1 MDTMEKTGKT
11 VFRRYTEEEKNK
23 ITSRMLPPENARITK
38 LTAETGICKATL
50 STWKQKAI
58 NTGSFVKTNKAI
70 DKRSSGEK
78 FLVVIE
84 SYAMNELEFS
94 AYCREKGLYTEEVK
108 EWREMCIKANL
119 KTDGTKQEQTNKELL
134 LEINKEKMRSMSLEK
149 ELNRKEKALA
159 EAAAI
164 LMLRKK
170 AEAIWET
177 KEDE

>member
-1 MDTMEKTGKT
+1 MKNAEKSKQT
-11 VFRRYTEEEKNK
+11 RYSKEEKDK
-23 ITSRMLPPENARITK
+23 VTARMFPPENCAITK
-38 LTAETGICKATL
+38 LGKETGISKATL
-50 STWKQKAI
+50 SKWKLESI
-58 NTGSFVKTNKAI
+58 NASAVVMISKNI

-94 AYCREKGLYTEEVK
+94 AYCREKGLYTDEVRA
-108 EWREMCIKANL
+108 WRETCIKANS
-119 KTDGTKQEQTNKELL
+119 KNDGNKQDQTNKELL
-134 LEINKEKMRSMSLEK
+134 IEINKEKMRCMSLEK

>member
-1 MDTMEKTGKT
+1 MKIPEKSKLT
-11 VFRRYTEEEKNK
+11 RYSNEEKSQV
-23 ITSRMLPPENARITK
+23 TTRMFPPENATVTK
-38 LTAETGICKATL
+38 LTKETGISKATL
-50 STWKQKAI
+50 SKWKLNA
-58 NTGSFVKTNKAI
+58 TNSSGGVTTNNNI

-78 FLVVIE
+78 FLAVIE
-84 SYAMNELEFS
+84 SYAMNELDFS

-108 EWREMCIKANL
+108 AWREMCFKANA
-119 KTDGTKQEQTNKELL
+119 KNDVNRQEQTNKELL
-134 LEINKEKMRSMSLEK
+134 AEISKEKMRYILLEK